1 MDIDE
6 KSISWCSGCT
16 RLEMAPPFR
25 TSLADCRCTLR
36 KAMKIVPVTCIMS
49 VRTLAPRLSS
59 FVLEIRE
66 SKSKGD
72 DVIESTRS
80 NMTRK
85 ANFQGRLILIL
96 ALITACMTIVQS
108 TKTKEEKIDID
119 NDSREKRHVGI
130 TEVPSTDR
138 GERSTNIPNI
148 RVFNKS
154 SSSSKSNEISSET
167 GRKVSH
173 RLIGGHLRDDRVKK
187 LCDVKDE
194 DMLASSVGNGKET
207 KSSLR
212 SDDDD
217 ERKTLSQQVK
227 EGKYGLI
234 QNEIYENEDK
244 PRRPGIISYLD
255 NPEVPR
261 DTIEN
266 LGGLDEDEIWLAEN
280 HLLVL
285 KGGNFPGLGPTN
297 RPSFYPSNKNKEKW
311 PPIDNYQAPK
321 RQVKIPSKPKVPP
334 PFPVQL
340 KDGGPIQII
349 GINGSTEI
357 ENVTL
362 DRTMDPFYGKGGILP
377 GDGPF
382 FTITSNGTIVV
393 PDFDYPFNSTT
404 DDVKGSTVTNDDGK
418 NIKSEEPPIFYHAI
432 PPGAVFVPPP
442 SNRSDYDDEDQSIY
456 YPPPYSFYY
465 PQDNTTSVP
474 PGPLVPG
481 IILPPPPDFFS
492 SLEEKKTTTKKYTKR
507 PGTSML
513 PKSRPTYLP
522 PRKLTTRKQW
532 ESTTVVPRISTTQ
545 LPRTRIYNSSML
557 KNLTGTPVTRIRP
570 STVPYEEVTT
580 VIPEIRSTLRNNNK
594 YYGVSSLIGN
604 RVIETS
610 TEDKV
615 QTWPRSTNSKSLPVL
630 TYYASTTP
638 SSIDESVEVTPA
650 SIKNVITTE
659 QPVQLPNRASYYFYE
674 ESNDGNVASTVESAP
689 VYYQT
694 TTESPYYKLETLS
707 QQSRDEKPYYRIE
720 TNSPKDISSSR
731 DYNVKLIDALV
742 DNPQIFQYRGSEDS
756 STKYDSTLDRDQGE
770 RLLADQAPIYYQTIT
785 PRPSLS
791 LQRSYYTT
799 PKSSSRYYQESKERV
814 DNRQDTISKPIYQY
828 SFEVTDYSRRDQ
840 DQRPYYRQQNE
851 RVTYDYQTVKSNNN
865 QRYNYE
871 NDQPDK
877 VPYKIQSHIYPSTTG
892 RSTLNVT
899 PNPQHAYFTRQEER
913 LLDDVTKEY
922 FTIFGKK
929 INGKETQS
937 TTPIY
942 NKANHVTEKPNYNVN
957 RYVSNDYNVPPE
969 ITYRDQLYYD
979 NDAPPPPPPPNLESD
994 TRVNYRRPLPPIN
1007 PDSEFIEVFDPKQ
1020 RGQPYV
1026 QQEPTISLKDDIL
1039 VNYRNPRPSINPDAE
1054 FIHPISIPNQG
1065 SVNTEKNSAYFA
1077 YRLPGDGGHFYFLTP
1092 QAIRQEQNG
1101 GDSGSNDND
1110 DDGDGGGG
1118 GDGGG
1123 SDGYYYPK
1131 PKGPKLL
1138 RRRRNLYNV

>member
-1 MDIDE
+1 
-6 KSISWCSGCT
+6 
-16 RLEMAPPFR
+16 
-25 TSLADCRCTLR
+25 
-36 KAMKIVPVTCIMS
+36 
-49 VRTLAPRLSS
+49 
-59 FVLEIRE
+59 
-66 SKSKGD
+66 
-72 DVIESTRS
+72 
-80 NMTRK
+80 MTRK
-85 ANFQGRLILIL
+85 TNFQGRLVLIL
-96 ALITACMTIVQS
+96 TLITACVTIVQS
-108 TKTKEEKIDID
+108 TKTRKEKIDIGVG
-119 NDSREKRHVGI
+119 SREKRHVGA
-130 TEVPSTDR
+130 TEVS
-138 GERSTNIPNI
+138 SN
-148 RVFNKS
+148 RVFDKS
-154 SSSSKSNEISSET
+154 PSISNRNEISSET

-173 RLIGGHLRDDRVKK
+173 RLIGGHLRIDRVKK
-187 LCDVKDE
+187 LRDGKGE
-194 DMLASSVGNGKET
+194 DMLGSSAGNGKET
-207 KSSLR
+207 KSSIR
-212 SDDDD
+212 GDDDD

-234 QNEIYENEDK
+234 QNEIYEDEDK

-255 NPEVPR
+255 NPEVPK

-285 KGGNFPGLGPTN
+285 KGGNFPGRGPIN
-297 RPSFYPSNKNKEKW
+297 RPIYPSDRNKEKW

-321 RQVKIPSKPKVPP
+321 RQVKIPSNPKVPP

-349 GINGSTEI
+349 GINGSREI
-357 ENVTL
+357 ENATL
-362 DRTMDPFYGKGGILP
+362 DRTMDTFYGKGILP

-382 FTITSNGTIVV
+382 FTITPNGTIVV
-393 PDFDYPFNSTT
+393 PDFDYPYNSTT
-404 DDVKGSTVTNDDGK
+404 DDVNNRGTTVKNDDGK
-418 NIKSEEPPIFYHAI
+418 NIKSEEPPVFYHAI

-465 PQDNTTSVP
+465 PQDNTTAVP

-492 SLEEKKTTTKKYTKR
+492 PLEEKKTTTTKKYTKR

-532 ESTTVVPRISTTQ
+532 ESTTVVSGISTTQ
-545 LPRTRIYNSSML
+545 LPRTRTYIPMML
-557 KNLTGTPVTRIRP
+557 KNLTRTPVTRIRP
-570 STVPYEEVTT
+570 NTVPYTEVTT
-580 VIPEIRSTLRNNNK
+580 TLTPEIGSTLKNTK
-594 YYGVSSLIGN
+594 YYGVSSLVGN
-604 RVIETS
+604 KVIETG

-615 QTWPRSTNSKSLPVL
+615 QTWPRSTNGKSLPVV

-638 SSIDESVEVTPA
+638 SSPVDESVEVTPG
-650 SIKNVITTE
+650 SIKNVITTD

-694 TTESPYYKLETLS
+694 TTESPYYKVEPLS
-707 QQSRDEKPYYRIE
+707 QQPRDEKPYYSVE
-720 TNSPKDISSSR
+720 SNTPKDTSR
-731 DYNVKLIDALV
+731 DYNVKLIDTLI
-742 DNPQIFQYRGSEDS
+742 DNPQVFRYRGSEDS
-756 STKYDSTLDRDQGE
+756 STSTKYDSALNRDQGE
-770 RLLADQAPIYYQTIT
+770 RLLGDQAPIYYQTIT
-785 PRPSLS
+785 ARPPVSI
-791 LQRSYYTT
+791 QRSYYTT
-799 PKSSSRYYQESKERV
+799 PKPSRYYQESKERV
-814 DNRQDTISKPIYQY
+814 QVGNRQQDTISKPIYQY
-828 SFEVTDYSRRDQ
+828 SFEVADYSKRGQ
-840 DQRPYYRQQNE
+840 GQRPAYYRQQNE
-851 RVTYDYQTVKSNNN
+851 RVTYDYPTVKSNN
-865 QRYNYE
+865 QRYDYE
-871 NDQPDK
+871 TDQPDN
-877 VPYKIQSHIYPSTTG
+877 VPYKIQTHIYPSTTG
-892 RSTLNVT
+892 RPTLNVT

-942 NKANHVTEKPNYNVN
+942 NKASSHVTDKPPNYDVN
-957 RYVSNDYNVPPE
+957 TYVSNDYNVPQG
-969 ITYRDQLYYD
+969 ITYRDQVYYD
-979 NDAPPPPPPPNLESD
+979 HGAPPPPPPPSPNLESD

-1007 PDSEFIEVFDPKQ
+1007 PDSEFVEVFDPKQ

-1026 QQEPTISLKDDIL
+1026 QEQPTISLKDDTL
-1039 VNYRNPRPSINPDAE
+1039 VNYRNPRPPINPDAE
-1054 FIHPISIPNQG
+1054 FIHPISISNQG
-1065 SVNTEKNSAYFA
+1065 SVNTEKSSAYFA

-1101 GDSGSNDND
+1101 GGDSGSSDDD
-1110 DDGDGGGG
+1110 DDGDGDGDGGG

-1123 SDGYYYPK
+1123 NVGYYYPK
-1131 PKGPKLL
+1131 PRGPKLL
-1138 RRRRNLYNV
+1138 RRRRNPDDV